1 METKAFRHDFTMKE
15 LKYYLFNKKNC
26 PKCKSK
32 MTKSKQ
38 YEVVD
43 GSNLST
49 ASTPLYIQ
57 GRKAVK
63 HYYYLFSYPN
73 CGSQYTLKE
82 LTKK

>member
-1 METKAFRHDFTMKE
+1 METKSFRYDFTMKE

-49 ASTPLYIQ
+49 AST
-57 GRKAVK
+57 
-63 HYYYLFSYPN
+63 
-73 CGSQYTLKE
+73 SQYSCSEECQTVNLDCGKCSGFVGQ
-82 LTKK
+82 

>member
-1 METKAFRHDFTMKE
+1 METKSFRYDFTMKK

-49 ASTPLYIQ
+49 ASTPQ
-57 GRKAVK
+57 
-63 HYYYLFSYPN
+63 
-73 CGSQYTLKE
+73 
-82 LTKK
+82 

>member
-1 METKAFRHDFTMKE
+1 METKSFRYDFTMKK

-43 GSNLST
+43 GSNVST
-49 ASTPLYIQ
+49 ASTP
-57 GRKAVK
+57 
-63 HYYYLFSYPN
+63 
-73 CGSQYTLKE
+73 QYTCSEECQTVNLDCGKCSGFVGR
-82 LTKK
+82 